1 MVNSIECEIV
11 EEVQHNDEGRF
22 ELADTIRDV
31 SPTARAEWE

>member
-11 EEVQHNDEGRF
+11 EEVQHNDEF